1 MSDSKNDRSFD
12 AAIFD
17 ALWTAARLPA
27 DAAQQARVLPLWR
40 ETCALIDRLD
50 EVELGESFPATAF
63 DARRAG

>member
-1 MSDSKNDRSFD
+1 MSDSLTDGRLD
-12 AAIFD
+12 TATFD

-27 DAAQQARVLPLWR
+27 DVAQQARVLPLWR

-63 DARRAG
+63 DARRRG